1 MQEDNTLNKKS
12 ELRAQVKNIV
22 IKEHIY
28 DYKCHLHHSYFSLIW
43 IGVFSNTPHTDVH
56 VHTYRLE
63 QV

>member
-12 ELRAQVKNIV
+12 ELRAQEHHN
-22 IKEHIY
+22 EHIY
-28 DYKCHLHHSYFSLIW
+28 DYKCHPHQSYLSLIW
-43 IGVFSNTPHTDVH
+43 IRVFSNTPHTDVH